1 MLHCVGRDRSP
12 HCLPGR
18 LVSDVFFVF
27 FAEDDVGSRQ
37 TLHYALSD
45 PGLHLSFGY
54 PWLTEWGHRI
64 SK

>member
-1 MLHCVGRDRSP
+1 MLHCVGRDRGP
-12 HCLPGR
+12 HCPPGAKF
-18 LVSDVFFVF
+18 LMFFCF
-27 FAEDDVGSRQ
+27 FEDNVGSGR

-45 PGLHLSFGY
+45 PGLHRSFGY